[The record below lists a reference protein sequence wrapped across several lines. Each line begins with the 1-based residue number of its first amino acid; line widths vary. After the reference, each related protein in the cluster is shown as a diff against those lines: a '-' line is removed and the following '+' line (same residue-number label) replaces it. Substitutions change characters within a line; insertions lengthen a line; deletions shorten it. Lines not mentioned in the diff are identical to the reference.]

1 MQKNTFYR
9 PITATPFRKE
19 RSYTELAPCAALRN
33 VVCCF
38 WGSETP
44 YLYDRAV
51 HKPEQL
57 VIPDTCVDII
67 YTIDYTDNKIFGGFC
82 GINDKSFY
90 AYEDDRTG
98 HLVSKFAIRFFAWTA
113 YKFAEDSFKNT
124 LNGYFDVSS
133 RFQWLD
139 VELKKRLFDLKT
151 IQDRAKFAQGLMLN
165 KLDGVRENRLLDEA
179 IHTMI
184 DKNAS
189 YNMVELAAN
198 LFISTRQ
205 LERIFREYAGV
216 SPKRLSSLIR
226 YQMLWKEI
234 LMTDSIDIFEAVYKY
249 GFTDQSHLMREF
261 KRFHT
266 MNIGNAKNFAL
277 ENVANVQDRK
287 GVGC

>member
-51 HKPEQL
+51 HQPEQL

-113 YKFAEDSFKNT
+113 YKFA
-124 LNGYFDVSS
+124 
-133 RFQWLD
+133 
-139 VELKKRLFDLKT
+139 
-151 IQDRAKFAQGLMLN
+151 QGLMLS
-165 KLDGVRENRLLDEA
+165 KLDGARENRLLDEA

-189 YNMVELAAN
+189 YNMVELAGN

-234 LMTDSIDIFEAVYKY
+234 LMTDSIDIFEVVYKY